1 MPWAGLCILQ
11 ASGSQPV
18 QFAEDFLQDTN
29 SFPEDR
35 DGTAWGEETL
45 AIGFLGGPYVFHGL
59 NTAQT
64 TAINRR
70 FSDLVCTLPDK
81 ETPAIDTHI
90 YRLPESLF
98 KSIDTRDWEYRL
110 DFDYQSTY
118 LRIAGMRFI
127 AWLQLEPHIRAWMWT
142 CDDQNLIAN
151 SAFENLFRVIVA
163 YQLLSRG
170 GMVLHSAGLAE
181 EERAWLFIGRSGAGK
196 STISRLGEKTGLT
209 ILSDDM
215 NAIVLQDDVYMTEQL
230 PFAGEHGQTA
240 LTRGKFPVQAV
251 YYLQKSSQNRLEE
264 TPAAKRLAELMVCSP
279 FVNTDP
285 YRYADLAR
293 NLSALR
299 NRISGGKLEFHLDGG
314 FEKLLNR

>member
-1 MPWAGLCILQ
+1 
-11 ASGSQPV
+11 V
-18 QFAEDFLQDTN
+18 QFAEEFLHDTN
-29 SFPEDR
+29 SFPDDL
-35 DGTAWGEETL
+35 DGAAWGQETL
-45 AIGFLGGPYVFHGL
+45 AIDFLGGPYRFHGL

-70 FSDLVCTLPDK
+70 FTELVCTTPDK
-81 ETPAIDTHI
+81 DTPAIDTRI

-110 DFDYQSTY
+110 DFDYQASY
-118 LRIAGMRFI
+118 LRIAGMRFM
-127 AWLQLEPHIRAWMWT
+127 AHVQLEPRIRAWMWT
-142 CDDQNLIAN
+142 CDDEHLINN
-151 SAFENLFRVIVA
+151 SAFENLFRIIVA
-163 YQLLSRG
+163 YRLLAQG
-170 GMVLHSAGLAE
+170 GMVLHSAGLAQDDK
-181 EERAWLFIGRSGAGK
+181 AWLFIGRSGAGK
-196 STISRLGEKTGLT
+196 STISRLGEKAGLT

-215 NAIVLQDDVYMTEQL
+215 NAIVLRNGVYMTEQL

-240 LTRGKFPVQAV
+240 LTKGKFPVQAV

-279 FVNTDP
+279 FINTDP

-293 NLSALR
+293 NLSVLR
-299 NRISGGKLEFHLDGG
+299 NRISGGKLEFHLNGG